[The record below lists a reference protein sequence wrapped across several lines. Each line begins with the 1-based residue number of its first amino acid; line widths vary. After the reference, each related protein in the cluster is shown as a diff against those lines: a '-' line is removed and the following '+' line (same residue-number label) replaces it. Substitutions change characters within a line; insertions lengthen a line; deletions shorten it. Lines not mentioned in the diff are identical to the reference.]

1 MCEQCNNCGAELNG
15 INESECSC
23 NYFELSKTLIMKQIT
38 TSKGSYIFV
47 EIDNNGTIL
56 WDIDFRV
63 DCEILC
69 TTDTITEEIAK
80 GVVESYEQPIGWR
93 SDEDKSKM
101 SKLVLYRNYLL
112 NPLVPVC
119 MLVDTALDSFNSLLQ
134 SHNLSPDKTYAIC
147 KQN

>member
-1 MCEQCNNCGAELNG
+1 
-15 INESECSC
+15 
-23 NYFELSKTLIMKQIT
+23 MKQIT

-47 EIDNNGTIL
+47 PIIKNVCNEEIYIEYENWLVVNNYHCTREYKIQL
-56 WDIDFRV
+56 PPVHIDWEF
-63 DCEILC
+63 LC
-69 TTDTITEEIAK
+69 TTDTITAEIAK

-93 SDEDKSKM
+93 SDEDESKM
-101 SKLVLYRNYLL
+101 SRLVLYRNYLL
-112 NPLVPVC
+112 NPPVPVC